1 MCGRFALNPT
11 EAELREHFSLR
22 NSFVFKPKYNIAP
35 TQLIPVIV
43 FDNFDRPELVFMRW
57 GFVPSWQKEQSGP
70 GYMNARFETLSDKPT
85 FKQAFAKN
93 RCLIPASGFYE
104 WKLIHKKKQPFF
116 IYLKQEILFAM
127 AGIWSKPTTSDAFP
141 TCAILTQA
149 SEPETKMADIHERM
163 PVIISPSAYATWL
176 NIRVKL
182 PNESAYLQTID
193 EKHIG
198 SFPVSLQVNSVQFD
212 HLDCLRPLS

>member
-22 NSFVFKPKYNIAP
+22 NGFVFKPKYNIAP
-35 TQLIPVIV
+35 TQSIPVVV

-85 FKQAFAKN
+85 FKEAFAKG

-104 WKLIHKKKQPFF
+104 WQLIHTKKQPFF
-116 IYLKQEILFAM
+116 IYLKQEPLFAM
-127 AGIWSKPTTSDAFP
+127 AGIWSKPSASNAFP

-149 SEPETKMADIHERM
+149 SEPETKMAEIHERM
-163 PVIISPSAYATWL
+163 PVIVSPAGYATWL
-176 NIRVKL
+176 NIRAKL
-182 PNESAYLQTID
+182 PNNTAYLQTID
-193 EKHIG
+193 EKQIG